1 MKRFIDIPRGYINL
15 DNVVSVKFETNRVI
29 FNYNT
34 EISLSGDISPD
45 YTYVNMYDNLERKE
59 LIDELYEYGF
69 ITFVNSDNA
78 NTLTN
83 LDNVTSIKEYVK
95 EVRSFTKRR
104 LIFNLN
110 VGNTLKDTGTVT
122 SNAIYYDFDTE
133 ADFLNATQYLNQ
145 YLNKGE

>member
-1 MKRFIDIPRGYINL
+1 MKMYIDIPGGYVNL
-15 DNVVSVKFETNRVI
+15 GNVVSVKFEQNRVI

-34 EISLSGDISPD
+34 EISLSGEISPD
-45 YTYVNMYDNLERKE
+45 YTYVSMYDRKE
-59 LIDELYEYGF
+59 RNELIEKLLGHGF
-69 ITFVNSDNA
+69 ITFDKSDNA
-78 NTLTN
+78 YTFTN

-95 EVRSFTKRR
+95 EGHNFTKHR

-133 ADFLNATQYLNQ
+133 ADFLDATYLLAQ
-145 YLNKGE
+145 HLNMGE

>member
-1 MKRFIDIPRGYINL
+1 MREFIDILGGYVNL
-15 DNVVSVKFETNRVI
+15 GNVVSVKFEQNRVI

-45 YTYVNMYDNLERKE
+45 YTYVNMYDKKERSE
-59 LIDELYEYGF
+59 LIERLLEYGF
-69 ITFVNSDNA
+69 ITFDKSDNA
-78 NTLTN
+78 STFTN

-95 EVRSFTKRR
+95 EGRSFTKRR

-133 ADFLNATQYLNQ
+133 ADFLEATYFLTQH
-145 YLNKGE
+145 LNKGE